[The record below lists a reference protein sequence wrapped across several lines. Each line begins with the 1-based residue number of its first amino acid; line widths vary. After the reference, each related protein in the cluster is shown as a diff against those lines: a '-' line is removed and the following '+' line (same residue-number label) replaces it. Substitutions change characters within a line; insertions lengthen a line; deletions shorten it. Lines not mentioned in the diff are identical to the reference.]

1 MSLAFMRTLA
11 PATLIALSVVMA
23 ACRAEPPAT
32 VEWRDRVF
40 EEVQSLA
47 DLPPVIQSALG
58 SSRSGLDGIADRGQ
72 PFNATDAVVGT
83 WPTRRFL
90 VAGRDRE
97 TWLVALEHGGRGYS
111 VEVFLFSQPEPTPKQ
126 KWVLLQ
132 RPRTLRDVV
141 QQVSQK
147 EAQ

>member
-1 MSLAFMRTLA
+1 MRTLA

-23 ACRAEPPAT
+23 ACRSEPAPT
-32 VEWRDRVF
+32 VEWRDHVF
-40 EEVQSLA
+40 EEVQSLG
-47 DLPPVIQSALG
+47 DLPPVIQSGLG
-58 SSRSGLDGIADRGQ
+58 ASRSGLDGIADRGQ
-72 PFNATDAVVGT
+72 RFNATDAVVGT
-83 WPTRRFL
+83 WPMRRFL

-97 TWLVALEHGGRGYS
+97 TWLVALEHGGRGYY
-111 VEVFLFSQPEPTPKQ
+111 VEVFLFSQPEPTPKH

-147 EAQ
+147 DAQ